1 MKKKRI
7 LLIDDEIGFTRL
19 FKLNLE
25 QGAEY
30 EVRIENWA
38 DKAVST
44 AREFRPDLVLLDVI
58 MPRMIGNDVA
68 ARLREDAMLKATPI
82 VFLSAVGGRKS
93 VDGPNR
99 ALDGYPWIAKP
110 ASLEELIDG
119 IERNL
124 PKKDAD
130 HDSLGHTGGSLARRV
145 GPPTRTRVS
154 HFLTQQQKERP
165 VC

>member
-25 QGAEY
+25 QRAEY

-68 ARLREDAMLKATPI
+68 ARLRADATLKATPI

-93 VDGPNR
+93 VDAPNR

-124 PKKDAD
+124 PKTEAD
-130 HDSLGHTGGSLARRV
+130 HDSTARGGASLARSL
-145 GPPTRTRVS
+145 GPPAPTRVS